1 MNGKKN
7 DQLSRLLRISVK
19 YLLRGIR
26 GSIIF
31 AGLFIFAGAVFALF
45 YFLWDQFLLP
55 NYGLSEW
62 VWILSAVLTLLFL
75 YDPLKLLLFRLTEHQ
90 IFQRHFDFAKILRE
104 ASREIIMITSLRE
117 LSRRIIA
124 VLVRKARTENAAIYV
139 RSNQKDQFKLEGCH
153 GYKHETRP
161 PMIVEGKNSLI
172 FHLSKKQGPVSF
184 SSVELELKRTKSE
197 SERTRLM
204 DVLSA
209 MERLRAEV
217 LVPSFL
223 GGFPTIMG
231 GRRTFMSLRGILVIG
246 RKKSEEVFYEEDL
259 DMLAALA
266 QEHAIAFENARLYD
280 EAINKSRELGEINKE
295 LEGAQ
300 GRLIRALDDTEVANK
315 KLRDAQMQLIHEQ
328 KMATLGRLA
337 SSVGHEVN
345 NPLTILSMNVS
356 RAILK
361 YRKNPD
367 LKVNEILDIFQKM
380 EQNIGRIKAVVNT
393 LTGLLKKSQH
403 GKFEPL
409 SLKLILE
416 ETLPLVQFQTYLEN
430 LTGTEVEFQIPATTP
445 LIKGDLERL
454 QEVFLNLFINAY
466 HAMTGKKDRR
476 IVVTANV
483 DPTDSNFV
491 VIEFADN
498 GSGMS
503 DEIMKKVFTYGYTT
517 KPAGKG
523 SGIGL
528 YMCRYIV
535 ELHGGE
541 IKVRSKLGEGTTFVL
556 RLPAYYEPVSSTAAS
571 VVNS

>member
-1 MNGKKN
+1 MSETDSRNF
-7 DQLSRLLRISVK
+7 LSTLKSSAGNFLPDSRRLLVFFGQI
-19 YLLRGIR
+19 L
-26 GSIIF
+26 F
-31 AGLFIFAGAVFALF
+31 ALAVF
-45 YFLWDQFLLP
+45 
-55 NYGLSEW
+55 
-62 VWILSAVLTLLFL
+62 V
-75 YDPLKLLLFRLTEHQ
+75 LFRLGWNVFLSGRYGFPEWTWIAAAVVVILAVDEALRSILQRWTEHRL
-90 IFQRHFDFAKILRE
+90 FGKTFSYAKILRE
-104 ASREIIMITSLRE
+104 ASREIILITSLRE

-124 VLVRKARTENAAIYV
+124 VLVRKAGTENVAIYV
-139 RSNQKDQFKLEGCH
+139 RAAKKDQFELEGCH
-153 GYKHETRP
+153 GYAGDERP
-161 PMIVEGKNSLI
+161 DGVLEMKSPLI
-172 FHLSKKQGPVSF
+172 LHLSKKQGPLSVSAV
-184 SSVELELKRTKSE
+184 SSELKRAKSE
-197 SERTRLM
+197 SERARLM
-204 DVLSA
+204 DVLST
-209 MERLRAEV
+209 MKRLRAEV
-217 LVPSFL
+217 VAPSFL

-231 GRRTFMSLRGILVIG
+231 GRRTFMSLRGILILG
-246 RKKSEEVFYEEDL
+246 KKKSGEAFYEEDL
-259 DMLAALA
+259 DMLSALA

-280 EAINKSRELGEINKE
+280 EAVSKSKELGAINTE
-295 LEGAQ
+295 LEAAQ
-300 GRLIRALDDTEVANK
+300 GRLMRALDETEVANK

-380 EQNIGRIKAVVNT
+380 EQNIARIKAVVNT

-430 LTGTEVEFQIPATTP
+430 LTDTEVDFQIPAGTP

-476 IVVTANV
+476 IVVTSQV
-483 DPTDSNFV
+483 DPSDANFV
-491 VIEFADN
+491 VIEFSDN
-498 GSGMS
+498 GAGMS
-503 DEIMKKVFTYGYTT
+503 DDIMKKLFTYGYTT
-517 KPAGKG
+517 KPTGRG

-541 IKVRSKLGEGTTFVL
+541 IKVRSRTGEGTTFVL
-556 RLPAYYEPVSSTAAS
+556 RLPAYYEPVSAS
-571 VVNS
+571 SANASA